1 MALTKWLYYV
11 VDHAWMACIDAAG
24 TRAQLF
30 ELDGSWS
37 AMEDVWKVCVDGRQV
52 KSESEASQEG
62 GEIFE
67 SRGNASLY
75 RLLTSQKFHD

>member
-11 VDHAWMACIDAAG
+11 VDHAWMACIDAAD

-52 KSESEASQEG
+52 KSESEARKKAAKSS
-62 GEIFE
+62 
-67 SRGNASLY
+67 SRAAMHHSIAY
-75 RLLTSQKFHD
+75 